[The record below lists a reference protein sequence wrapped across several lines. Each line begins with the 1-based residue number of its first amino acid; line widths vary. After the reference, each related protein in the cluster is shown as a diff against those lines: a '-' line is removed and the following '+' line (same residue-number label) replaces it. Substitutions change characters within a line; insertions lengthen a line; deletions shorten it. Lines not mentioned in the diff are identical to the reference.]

1 MKEILIFAGY
11 LGLFLFVFWM
21 VVAFVERRLSI
32 VKSNRELSGEEDKE
46 DEIPVPVI
54 IAGIKAYESC
64 FVTEEKKVKRMMYKP
79 KEAPVSL
86 WKIKGRVKQIES

>member
-21 VVAFVERRLSI
+21 IVAFLERRLTI
-32 VKSNRELSGEEDKE
+32 VRRNREVSSEEDKG

-54 IAGIKAYESC
+54 MAGIKAYESC
-64 FVTEEKKVKRMMYKP
+64 FVAEKKKIKRMIYQP
-79 KEAPVSL
+79 KKETVSL
-86 WKIKGRVKQIES
+86 WKIRGRVK

>member
-1 MKEILIFAGY
+1 MKEILTFAGY
-11 LGLFLFVFWM
+11 LGLFLFAFWM
-21 VVAFVERRLSI
+21 VVAFVERRLTI
-32 VKSNRELSGEEDKE
+32 VKSKREVSDEEDRG
-46 DEIPVPVI
+46 DEIPVPAI

-64 FVTEEKKVKRMMYKP
+64 FVAEEKKVERMMYKP

>member
-1 MKEILIFAGY
+1 MKEIFIFAGY
-11 LGLFLFVFWM
+11 LGLFIVAFWM
-21 VVAFVERRLSI
+21 VVVFVERRLTI
-32 VKSNRELSGEEDKE
+32 VKSNRAASNEEDKG

-64 FVTEEKKVKRMMYKP
+64 FVAEEKKIKRKIYKP

>member
-1 MKEILIFAGY
+1 MAGY
-11 LGLFLFVFWM
+11 LGLFLFAFWM
-21 VVAFVERRLSI
+21 VVAFVERRLTI
-32 VKSNRELSGEEDKE
+32 VKSNRALSDEEGKE

-64 FVTEEKKVKRMMYKP
+64 CVTEEKKIKRILYKP

-86 WKIKGRVKQIES
+86 WKIKGRVKQMES

>member
-11 LGLFLFVFWM
+11 LGLFLVAFWM
-21 VVAFVERRLSI
+21 VVAFVEHRLTI
-32 VKSNRELSGEEDKE
+32 VKSNRGVSGEEDNG

-64 FVTEEKKVKRMMYKP
+64 FVAEEKKIKRMMYKP

>member
-11 LGLFLFVFWM
+11 LGLF
-21 VVAFVERRLSI
+21 I
-32 VKSNRELSGEEDKE
+32 VEDKG

-64 FVTEEKKVKRMMYKP
+64 FVAEEKKIKRKIYKP